1 MEKPALETRLEKV
14 LAKRAGE
21 EVDFTSE
28 TRFEAFLNGEKL
40 EPTTNLEYWIDQI
53 NQNGGES
60 SGVNEVNVVFNIIPP
75 EGEEGVINNLQT
87 NLAVMLAGFVD
98 PVGGD
103 FYINQGP
110 KVTKVSLYDGK
121 EAYCSITKT
130 HAAIEH
136 DGNTKYCVGAS
147 ATIEGNAS
155 LFHDDIVAITGDCTI
170 NITMALLQ

>member
-28 TRFEAFLNGEKL
+28 TRFEAFLNGEEL
-40 EPTTNLEYWIDQI
+40 EPTTNLEYWINQI

-60 SGVNEVNVVFNIIPP
+60 GGANEVNVVFNITLP
-75 EGEEGVINNLQT
+75 EGEEGVINNPQT
-87 NLAVMLAGFVD
+87 NLAVMLAEFVD
-98 PVGGD
+98 PVSGD

-110 KVTKVSLYDGK
+110 EVTKVPLYDGK
-121 EAYCSITKT
+121 TAYCSISKT
-130 HAAIEH
+130 HANIEH
-136 DGNTKYCVGAS
+136 DGNTKYCVGAG

-155 LFHDDIVAITGDCTI
+155 FSTNDVIAITGDCTI
-170 NITMALLQ
+170 NITMMLLQ